1 MLRLYVAGAY
11 SANNVLDV
19 LKNIGRGRKAC
30 AEFFSLGFAPFCP
43 WHDMD
48 FIIMN
53 PDNIFNIQQFR
64 DYCLEYLKVSQVMFI
79 LPDSQDHEGV
89 QDEIKL
95 AKELNIPR
103 FEDKANLIKYKNI
116 IESNYFSAYK

>member
-11 SANNVLDV
+11 SANNILDI

-53 PDNIFNIQQFR
+53 PDHNFNIKQFR
-64 DYCLEYLKVSQVMFI
+64 DYCLEYLTVSQVMFI

-95 AKELNIPR
+95 AKKLKIPV
-103 FEDKANLIKYKNI
+103 FETIFNLIQYKNM
-116 IESNYFSAYK
+116 IESKPFLHY